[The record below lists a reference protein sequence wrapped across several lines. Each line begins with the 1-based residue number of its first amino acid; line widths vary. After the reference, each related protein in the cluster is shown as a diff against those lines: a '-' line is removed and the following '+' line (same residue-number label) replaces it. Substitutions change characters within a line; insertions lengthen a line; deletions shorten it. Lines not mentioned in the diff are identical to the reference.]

1 MIRSAR
7 QLAGAVRHLPSTPCV
22 VCALLSE
29 RNTKRIRPFNPRSA
43 ARRQLTTTPGKG
55 FEVFALPKDWSDM
68 VSQLCLRVEFTPS
81 ELEDL
86 VSESKSPQGSMLHEQ
101 HAE

>member
-7 QLAGAVRHLPSTPCV
+7 LLADAVRHLPSTRCA
-22 VCALLSE
+22 VCALLNE
-29 RNTKRIRPFNPRSA
+29 RNTKRNRPFRPLSA
-43 ARRQLTTTPGKG
+43 ALRQLTTTPGKG
-55 FEVFALPKDWSDM
+55 FEVFALPKGWSDM

-86 VSESKSPQGSMLHEQ
+86 VSESKSPQDSMLPEQ
-101 HAE
+101 HAA

>member
-7 QLAGAVRHLPSTPCV
+7 LLAGAVRNLSSTRCA

-29 RNTKRIRPFNPRSA
+29 RNTKRIRPFSPRSA

-55 FEVFALPKDWSDM
+55 FEVFALPNDWSDM

-86 VSESKSPQGSMLHEQ
+86 VSESRSPQDSMLPKQ